1 MSTAAAPAAGSRRS
15 REFRAREID
24 PLGMKVLSG
33 FLLILTGGGIAMAF
47 ALREGPWVSNT
58 VIVLWAL
65 LVAAAE
71 MAPMSSGRGAPWLS
85 LDLPILLG
93 AAFVLGPG
101 PSGVIAFLG
110 SLDVHEFKREVSLP
124 RALYNRSQTSLSV
137 MAAAVAFGLLGGRMG
152 HWPWTAVAGL
162 LALCVDC
169 LVNYS
174 LVAIATALVTRCR
187 VKAVLA
193 KMTFGSADAF
203 VPTYASFGFLG
214 ILLAEAYVAVGFWG
228 VVAFAGPL
236 LLARSAFLH
245 RHGLES
251 AYRSLKARSQAL
263 QRVDERIAAERKD
276 ERSRIAEALHDE
288 VLQNLYNV
296 SIRTHVLREDLRSG
310 SLLNLDDDIPA
321 LLLASE
327 HAIQELRDVI
337 RDLRKSTIGHAGL
350 VDTLGLLINHLRDE
364 SGMRFVTKI
373 DLVSA
378 EASAELLIYQI
389 AREALVNAV
398 RHSRAQA
405 VWISLNETEGRIEL
419 RIEDDGIGFDPRDP
433 DLDKDSRHF
442 GVELMKERAAQLGA
456 EFTLAASP
464 GGGVVVDLAVPRQT
478 GVSAPG
484 NA

>member
-1 MSTAAAPAAGSRRS
+1 
-15 REFRAREID
+15 
-24 PLGMKVLSG
+24 
-33 FLLILTGGGIAMAF
+33 
-47 ALREGPWVSNT
+47 
-58 VIVLWAL
+58 
-65 LVAAAE
+65 
-71 MAPMSSGRGAPWLS
+71 
-85 LDLPILLG
+85 
-93 AAFVLGPG
+93 
-101 PSGVIAFLG
+101 
-110 SLDVHEFKREVSLP
+110 
-124 RALYNRSQTSLSV
+124 
-137 MAAAVAFGLLGGRMG
+137 
-152 HWPWTAVAGL
+152 
-162 LALCVDC
+162 

-174 LVAIATALVTRCR
+174 LVAVATALVTHRT

-228 VVAFAGPL
+228 VVAFTGPL

-251 AYRSLKARSQAL
+251 AYRSLRARGQAL

-296 SIRTHVLREDLRSG
+296 SIRTHVLREDLRTG
-310 SLLNLDDDIPA
+310 SLLNLDDDLPA
-321 LLLASE
+321 LLRSSE
-327 HAIQELRDVI
+327 LAIQELRDVI

-373 DLVSA
+373 DLVSL

-389 AREALVNAV
+389 AREALINAV

-419 RIEDDGIGFDPRDP
+419 RIEDDGIGFDPRDS

-442 GVELMKERAAQLGA
+442 GVELMKERAAQLGG
-456 EFTLAASP
+456 EFMLSASP
-464 GGGVVVDLAVPRQT
+464 GGGVVIHLAVP
-478 GVSAPG
+478 G
-484 NA
+484 